1 MNETFISERITEL
14 RLARNVSEYQMSLE
28 LGQSKGYIQGITSG
42 KCLPSAKQL
51 FNIADY
57 FHLTVAEFFDD
68 GKHDSPVVLEAIQTL
83 RQLSDDDAALILELL
98 QRIAQPDAMAAAAGF
113 SGHRQGASKYRR
125 AVNGRGD
132 VL

>member
-83 RQLSDDDAALILELL
+83 RQLSDDDAALMLELL
-98 QRIAQPDAMAAAAGF
+98 QRIAQPDAVAAAAGF
-113 SGHRQGASKYRR
+113 SGHSQRTSKYGR
-125 AVNGRGD
+125 AANGRED
-132 VL
+132 VP

>member
-98 QRIAQPDAMAAAAGF
+98 QRIAKPDAMVAAVGF
-113 SGHRQGASKYRR
+113 SGHRQRVSKYRR
-125 AVNGRGD
+125 AANGRGD
-132 VL
+132 VP

>member
-1 MNETFISERITEL
+1 MNETFIAERITEL

-68 GKHDSPVVLEAIQTL
+68 GKHDSPVILDAIQAL
-83 RQLSDDDAALILELL
+83 RQLSDDDAELMLELL
-98 QRIAQPDAMAAAAGF
+98 QRIAQPDMMAAEAGF
-113 SGHRQGASKYRR
+113 SGHRRR
-125 AVNGRGD
+125 TSR
-132 VL
+132 

>member
-98 QRIAQPDAMAAAAGF
+98 QRIAQPDAMASAAGF
-113 SGHRQGASKYRR
+113 SGYRQRASKYRR

>member
-98 QRIAQPDAMAAAAGF
+98 QRIAQSDTMAAAARF
-113 SGHRQGASKYRR
+113 SGHRQRTSKHGRAAS
-125 AVNGRGD
+125 G
-132 VL
+132 

>member
-1 MNETFISERITEL
+1 MDVTFIAERITEL

-42 KCLPSAKQL
+42 KCLPSTKQL

-68 GKHDSPVVLEAIQTL
+68 GKHDSPVVLEAIQAL
-83 RQLSDDDAALILELL
+83 RQLSDDDAVLILELL
-98 QRIAQPDAMAAAAGF
+98 HRIAQPDMMAAAAGF
-113 SGHRQGASKYRR
+113 SGHRQLHHYQCEQVRK
-125 AVNGRGD
+125 
-132 VL
+132 

>member
-1 MNETFISERITEL
+1 MNESFISERITEL

-83 RQLSDDDAALILELL
+83 RQLSDEDAALMLELL
-98 QRIAQPDAMAAAAGF
+98 QRIAQPDVMAAAAGF
-113 SGHRQGASKYRR
+113 SGQRR
-125 AVNGRGD
+125 PDTKHFFSRNKLPDR
-132 VL
+132 